1 MANAFYQAGM
11 FYRSTGELEK
21 SEEMFKIAADY
32 GMVDAE
38 YEIFKTQ
45 LKNEETEEIVQ
56 ELKKFADRRFA
67 EAMVQYGKFMSRI
80 CPALAL
86 EYFHKAEWLGD
97 SNAYFELGNYYSN
110 VKDEAQPD
118 YQRAFEYYQKA
129 ADGGCIEAHAMIADM
144 YIFGNGIRK
153 DDYAAYGHLL
163 YASEHGDANAMCRL
177 AFILKDGL
185 GCVQNEELANQ
196 YFTKAIE
203 AGNPEAML
211 YVSVQLGVSEDPWT
225 NTESYWDAYWSVKA
239 GLKTVIESSG
249 LNLPLP
255 QRVITVVNAPE
266 AK

>member
-1 MANAFYQAGM
+1 M
-11 FYRSTGELEK
+11 
-21 SEEMFKIAADY
+21 
-32 GMVDAE
+32 
-38 YEIFKTQ
+38 
-45 LKNEETEEIVQ
+45 
-56 ELKKFADRRFA
+56 
-67 EAMVQYGKFMSRI
+67 
-80 CPALAL
+80 
-86 EYFHKAEWLGD
+86 
-97 SNAYFELGNYYSN
+97 GNYYSN

-118 YQRAFEYYQKA
+118 YQRAFEYDQKA
-129 ADGGCIEAHAMIADM
+129 AEGGCIEAHAMIADM